1 MYMLTITKFT
11 FNPPDTNLI
20 KMSKFIIIVIIIVC
34 LEKARDV
41 YLLIFFNF
49 VLTHI
54 HILCH
59 TFHNQIVLSDIK
71 NQFNRHSNLRRKFKI
86 KNELRTIIIFFVN

>member
-41 YLLIFFNF
+41 YLLIFF
-49 VLTHI
+49 
-54 HILCH
+54 
-59 TFHNQIVLSDIK
+59 
-71 NQFNRHSNLRRKFKI
+71 
-86 KNELRTIIIFFVN
+86 